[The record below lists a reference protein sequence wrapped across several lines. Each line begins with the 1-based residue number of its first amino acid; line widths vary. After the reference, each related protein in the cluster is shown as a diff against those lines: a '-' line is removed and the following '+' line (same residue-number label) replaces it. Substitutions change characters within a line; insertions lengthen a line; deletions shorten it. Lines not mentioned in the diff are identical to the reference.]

1 MKVIVRKDTMNIIS
15 TYAPQVGVESHLK
28 DKFQE
33 DMEELIQSIPP
44 IEIIFIGGD
53 LTWHVGKESGANAM
67 AHGGFGF
74 GELNNEGQSIIDF
87 SLAYNLRNV
96 NTCFRKREEHLIT

>member
-1 MKVIVRKDTMNIIS
+1 MNIS
-15 TYAPQVGVESHLK
+15 AYAPQVGAKSHLK
-28 DKFQE
+28 DKFWA

-44 IEIIFIGGD
+44 IEKIFIGGD
-53 LTWHVGKESGANAM
+53 LNGHVGKEAGVNVR

-87 SLAYNLRNV
+87 SLAYNFRIV
-96 NTCFRKREEHLIT
+96 NTCFRKLKNI